1 MVARLAH
8 TQEVNGSNPF
18 PATSPPELPERD
30 PARDSVVG
38 VKISQIKGV
47 TFRSFFCIFR
57 VSETSKGR
65 EALDFHRIVAQL
77 VERYVR
83 T

>member
-38 VKISQIKGV
+38 VKSALMSA
-47 TFRSFFCIFR
+47 TFRSFFVFSASVKRAR
-57 VSETSKGR
+57 VARLLLFIG
-65 EALDFHRIVAQL
+65 L
-77 VERYVR
+77 
-83 T
+83 